1 MLRLVRFFLF
11 FQLLTPAGLWDYPG
25 FIPWTTTQVVWVAAT
40 QKEAGSYHPQ
50 TTAGK
55 DRI

>member
-25 FIPWTTTQVVWVAAT
+25 FIPWTPTQVVWVAAT